1 MKVRVL
7 VCPKPGVLDA
17 EGRAV
22 EQALGELGYRDVSGV
37 RFGKA
42 IWLDL
47 DTDDPERARSLAR
60 EMCEKLLANPV
71 IETYEIEI
79 PES

>member
-1 MKVRVL
+1 MKVRIL
-7 VCPKPGVLDA
+7 VTPKPGVLDP

-22 EQALGELGYRDVSGV
+22 QKALLDLGYAEVEDVQTGKVLLLELG
-37 RFGKA
+37 A
-42 IWLDL
+42 A
-47 DTDDPERARSLAR
+47 DPERARTLAS

-79 PES
+79 L